1 MTDRMTIAKTESTM
15 LQKLISCSSELFLQ
29 DRCRG
34 QGSDAE
40 SLGRLTK
47 TMLALLLRLASSWRV
62 LRCVPRGVMSR
73 RWIGGGVD

>member
-34 QGSDAE
+34 PREWCRELGETDQDHACITPTTGFILAGTEMCAE
-40 SLGRLTK
+40 GCDEPE
-47 TMLALLLRLASSWRV
+47 MDWRW
-62 LRCVPRGVMSR
+62 C
-73 RWIGGGVD
+73 